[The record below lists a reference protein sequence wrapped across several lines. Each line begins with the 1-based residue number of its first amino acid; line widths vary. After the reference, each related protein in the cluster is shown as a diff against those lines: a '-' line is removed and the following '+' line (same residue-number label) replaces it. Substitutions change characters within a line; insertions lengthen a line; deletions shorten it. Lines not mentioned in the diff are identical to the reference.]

1 MPQFV
6 TRIPI
11 SRRAAAPATAQRT
24 YPNDRVRMNDAYSRR
39 LAALRTRAPDTLCA
53 RVRRELR
60 AAGESITRPE

>member
-6 TRIPI
+6 THIPV
-11 SRRAAAPATAQRT
+11 SRRGVAPAAAQRAC
-24 YPNDRVRMNDAYSRR
+24 PNDRVRMNDAYSRR